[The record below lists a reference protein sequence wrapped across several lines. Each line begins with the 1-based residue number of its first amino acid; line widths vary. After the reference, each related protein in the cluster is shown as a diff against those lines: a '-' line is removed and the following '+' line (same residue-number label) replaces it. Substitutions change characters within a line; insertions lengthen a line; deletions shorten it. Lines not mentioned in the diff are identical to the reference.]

1 MASGRIPGED
11 TEHAFKGQKVARN
24 SLQLRSKRWRALPRG
39 QFIARSGTSPRP
51 ELFFRLDN
59 RGCESMKLARALL
72 WAVGAAMCVV
82 GILLFTQPI
91 DVFDHVD
98 QLKIS
103 SETETSTSSPVLVAP
118 HLNPAEVA
126 AEQPEVPPSPLEGV
140 LRRASEGIAQQQAEL
155 PAVSPVQE
163 APPVAPAG
171 IASQQQDRLN
181 ELRLDPPAQNS
192 PHAIVPDATPAIVG
206 TGPAAESESSP
217 ATEAIEVPSPAESP
231 SPVAPKD
238 EFVMITSAASLRDGP
253 SAFAHVIGRAYAG
266 ARARVA
272 SRDAGWA
279 QIVDPASGHRGWLDS
294 SVLVPSPTT
303 ETAATE
309 NPSAEAPDGALER
322 SLEDQ
327 SVQTPK
333 SAHST
338 HKSKHAARTKRHEAS
353 HGYYGRPR
361 FAFRFFLRRSFRR

>member
-1 MASGRIPGED
+1 
-11 TEHAFKGQKVARN
+11 
-24 SLQLRSKRWRALPRG
+24 
-39 QFIARSGTSPRP
+39 
-51 ELFFRLDN
+51 
-59 RGCESMKLARALL
+59 MKLARALL
-72 WAVGAAMCVV
+72 WAVGAVMCVV

-98 QLKIS
+98 QLKILT
-103 SETETSTSSPVLVAP
+103 ETETSASSPVLVAP

-126 AEQPEVPPSPLEGV
+126 AEQPEVPPSPPLEGV
-140 LRRASEGIAQQQAEL
+140 LRRASEEIAQQQAES

-163 APPVAPAG
+163 APPVAPAR

-181 ELRLDPPAQNS
+181 ELHLDPPAQNS

-217 ATEAIEVPSPAESP
+217 AAEAIEVPSPAESP

-253 SAFAHVIGRAYAG
+253 SASAHVIGRAYAG

-279 QIVDPASGHRGWLDS
+279 QIVDPASGHRGWVDS

-303 ETAATE
+303 EAAATE
-309 NPSAEAPDGALER
+309 KPSAEAPDGALER
-322 SLEDQ
+322 SVEDQ
-327 SVQTPK
+327 SAQTPK

>member
-1 MASGRIPGED
+1 
-11 TEHAFKGQKVARN
+11 
-24 SLQLRSKRWRALPRG
+24 
-39 QFIARSGTSPRP
+39 
-51 ELFFRLDN
+51 
-59 RGCESMKLARALL
+59 MKLARVLL
-72 WAVGAAMCVV
+72 WAVGAVMCVV
-82 GILLFTQPI
+82 GILLFTHRI

-98 QLKIS
+98 QLKTL
-103 SETETSTSSPVLVAP
+103 SETETSASSPVLVVP
-118 HLNPAEVA
+118 HLAPAEVA
-126 AEQPEVPPSPLEGV
+126 AQQPEVPPSPPLQGV
-140 LRRASEGIAQQQAEL
+140 LRRASEEIAQQQTES

-171 IASQQQDRLN
+171 VASQQQDRLN
-181 ELRLDPPAQNS
+181 ELHLDPPAQNS

-206 TGPAAESESSP
+206 TGLAAESQSP
-217 ATEAIEVPSPAESP
+217 ATAEAIEVPSPAESP
-231 SPVAPKD
+231 SPTAPKD

-253 SAFAHVIGRAYAG
+253 SASAHLIGRAYAG

-279 QIVDPASGHRGWLDS
+279 QIVDPASGHSGWVDS

-309 NPSAEAPDGALER
+309 NPSGEVPDGALDR

-327 SVQTPK
+327 SAQTSK

-338 HKSKHAARTKRHEAS
+338 HKSKHAAKAKRHSAS
-353 HGYYGRPR
+353 RGYYGRPR

>member
-1 MASGRIPGED
+1 
-11 TEHAFKGQKVARN
+11 
-24 SLQLRSKRWRALPRG
+24 
-39 QFIARSGTSPRP
+39 
-51 ELFFRLDN
+51 
-59 RGCESMKLARALL
+59 MKLARVLL
-72 WAVGAAMCVV
+72 WAVGAVMCVV
-82 GILLFTQPI
+82 GILLFTHPI

-98 QLKIS
+98 QLKTLS
-103 SETETSTSSPVLVAP
+103 ATETSASSPVLVVP
-118 HLNPAEVA
+118 HVAPAEVA
-126 AEQPEVPPSPLEGV
+126 AQQPEVPPAPPLQGV
-140 LRRASEGIAQQQAEL
+140 LRRASEEIAQQQTES

-163 APPVAPAG
+163 APPVAPG

-181 ELRLDPPAQNS
+181 ELHLDPPAQNS

-206 TGPAAESESSP
+206 TGLATESESP
-217 ATEAIEVPSPAESP
+217 ATAEAIEAPSPAESP
-231 SPVAPKD
+231 SPAAPKD

-253 SAFAHVIGRAYAG
+253 SASAHLIGRAYAG

-279 QIVDPASGHRGWLDS
+279 QIVDPASGHSGWVDS

-309 NPSAEAPDGALER
+309 NPSGEAPDGALDR

-327 SVQTPK
+327 GAQTSK

-338 HKSKHAARTKRHEAS
+338 HKSKHAAKAKRHRAS
-353 HGYYGRPR
+353 RGYYGRPR

>member
-1 MASGRIPGED
+1 M
-11 TEHAFKGQKVARN
+11 N
-24 SLQLRSKRWRALPRG
+24 
-39 QFIARSGTSPRP
+39 
-51 ELFFRLDN
+51 
-59 RGCESMKLARALL
+59 MKLARVLL
-72 WAVGAAMCVV
+72 WAVGAVMCVV
-82 GILLFTQPI
+82 CILLFTHPI

-98 QLKIS
+98 QLKTL
-103 SETETSTSSPVLVAP
+103 SETEVSASS
-118 HLNPAEVA
+118 PAEVVTHLA
-126 AEQPEVPPSPLEGV
+126 PTEIASQQPEVAPSPLLQGAH
-140 LRRASEGIAQQQAEL
+140 RRVSAEIAQQQMDP
-155 PAVSPVQE
+155 PAISAVE
-163 APPVAPAG
+163 RTFPVASAG
-171 IASQQQDRLN
+171 IAPQQQDRPN

-206 TGPAAESESSP
+206 TRPAAESESP
-217 ATEAIEVPSPAESP
+217 ASAEAIEVPSPAESL
-231 SPVAPKD
+231 SPAGPKD

-253 SAFAHVIGRAYAG
+253 SASAHLIGRAYAG

-279 QIVDPASGHRGWLDS
+279 QIVDPASGHSGWVHS

-309 NPSAEAPDGALER
+309 NPSGEAPDGALDR

-327 SVQTPK
+327 SAQTSK

-338 HKSKHAARTKRHEAS
+338 HKSKHAANAKGHRAS